1 MSPDQTGGV
10 KVGHAA
16 LALDLPQLAL
26 SVIKKVLD
34 ALFVQEE
41 RLVCCP
47 SIYARALILAAKGHL
62 RLGELRL
69 AEGATAVVLGM
80 ARHLSLDDCLE
91 TMSVCRDIHAARGDR
106 RRLVAALQTIF
117 NIVRDE
123 RTDPWEVARARTEL
137 LLAKIAH
144 EGGNAATAAQLG
156 EAVRG
161 LRRRPSDGLAERARV
176 ELAGL
181 CRPAKRVRGKTHA
194 EDL

>member
-91 TMSVCRDIHAARGDR
+91 TMSVCRDIHAARGDG

-161 LRRRPSDGLAERARV
+161 LRRRPSDGLAERAR
-176 ELAGL
+176 A
-181 CRPAKRVRGKTHA
+181 R
-194 EDL
+194 